1 MWNKT
6 LQAIENVIDRRSARG
21 ASDKSIISWLNHLKT
36 IYKDTGSHKDIDGF
50 IDAIQQTPLITER
63 RWK

>member
-1 MWNKT
+1 MMWNKI

-36 IYKDTGSHKDIDGF
+36 IYKDSGSHQDIEVAEKRVKRTKS
-50 IDAIQQTPLITER
+50 ILM
-63 RWK
+63 

>member
-36 IYKDTGSHKDIDGF
+36 IYLDKGSHSDIDGF
-50 IDAIQQTPLITER
+50 IDTYDCFT
-63 RWK
+63 